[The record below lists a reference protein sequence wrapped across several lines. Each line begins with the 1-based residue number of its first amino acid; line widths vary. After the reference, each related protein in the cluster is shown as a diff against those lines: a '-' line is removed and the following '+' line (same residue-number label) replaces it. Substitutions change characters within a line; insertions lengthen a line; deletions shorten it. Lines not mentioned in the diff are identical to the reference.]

1 VSLSPQDAGNDANNL
16 DIIGQTFDPGL
27 LADLTRVLLPFLGPY
42 SITTVKRA
50 ARGSEDTSEL
60 LRHIA
65 NHIDETAKREVF
77 MKAAHR
83 IVSDYQ
89 LEHGDDGSH
98 VSPHNESALQAQKKS
113 SVDAT
118 DTATD
123 NTDTAN
129 NPSRPTTPVTPELVQ
144 RGEAALAPII
154 GPLAGVLAARY
165 AARASS
171 SREFFDRLAGHLRT
185 PEERDTFFLSV
196 RTGNGTW
203 NA

>member
-1 VSLSPQDAGNDANNL
+1 VTNLSQDIGNDSSPA
-16 DIIGQTFDPGL
+16 DISGLTFDPSL

-50 ARGSEDTSEL
+50 ARSAESAGEL
-60 LRHIA
+60 LRHVA

-77 MKAAHR
+77 MKAARR

-98 VSPHNESALQAQKKS
+98 DGHENDAILQAQNKS
-113 SVDAT
+113 GTAAPDA
-118 DTATD
+118 ATD
-123 NTDTAN
+123 NANAPRPLTPITA
-129 NPSRPTTPVTPELVQ
+129 ELIQ

-154 GPLAGVLAARY
+154 GPLAGVLASRY
-165 AARASS
+165 ATRASS

-203 NA
+203 NL